1 MLNACQTGQAGELL
15 TTVGGFAKAF
25 LDAGASAFVS
35 CLWSVHEQPSRVFVE
50 KLYEELLAGKQM
62 SVAATRAREVARKAG
77 DATWLAF
84 VVYARPD
91 AVLVHS

>member
-1 MLNACQTGQAGELL
+1 MLNACQVGQAGELL

-50 KLYEELLAGKQM
+50 KLYDELLAGTTM
-62 SVAATRAREVARKAG
+62 SVATTRAREAAREAG

-91 AVLVHS
+91 AVLVTS